1 MLNATVAAIGPLD
14 GAAMAA
20 CRLRLDNLTKPLGS
34 LHGLEELA
42 VRMAGITGRARP
54 QGLGKCIVLMAGD
67 HGVAVEGV
75 SAYPQEVTA
84 QMVGNFLRGGA
95 AINAFARHAGAE
107 LMLVDVGVAVDLPA
121 ADGLRRAKV
130 AYGTGNIARGPAMTV
145 EQALQAV
152 AVGIEAAGEAIAR
165 GARII
170 GLGEMGIGN
179 TTPSTAIV
187 ACYSLQPLAALTG
200 CGTGL
205 SGVAVAHKAAVIG
218 RALAANRPDPAQ
230 PLDVLAKVGGFE
242 IAGLVGVI
250 LGAAAGRAAVVLD
263 GVITSAA
270 ALLAVKLAPAAAEYL
285 VGSHF
290 SCEPAHDEALAL
302 LGIKAYLHL
311 NMRLGEGTGAAL
323 GMTLIDAG
331 LGVLNDMKTFGE
343 AAVAVAQDGPGALRQ
358 RADVTGT

>member
-1 MLNATVAAIGPLD
+1 MAAIGPLD
-14 GAAMAA
+14 GAAMEA

-42 VRMAGITGRARP
+42 VKMAGITGLARP
-54 QGLGKCIVLMAGD
+54 RGLEKCIILMAGD
-67 HGVAVEGV
+67 HGVAAEGV

-95 AINAFARHAGAE
+95 AVNAFARHAGAR
-107 LMLVDVGVAVDLPA
+107 LVLADVGVAAELPA

-130 AYGTGNIARGPAMTV
+130 AYGTGNIARGPAMTE
-145 EQALQAV
+145 EQAMQAICVGLEAAREAV
-152 AVGIEAAGEAIAR
+152 AG
-165 GARII
+165 GAQVI

-179 TTPSTAIV
+179 TTPSTAVI
-187 ACYSLQPLAALTG
+187 ACYSARPLAALTG
-200 CGTGL
+200 RGTGL
-205 SGVAVAHKAAVIG
+205 SGTALAHKAAVIE
-218 RALAANRPDPAQ
+218 RALAVNRPDPVR
-230 PLDVLAKVGGFE
+230 PLEVLAKVGGFE

-270 ALLAVKLAPAAAEYL
+270 ALLAVKLAPAAAAYL

-290 SCEPAHDEALAL
+290 SCEPAHKEALAL
-302 LGIKAYLHL
+302 MGLKAYLHL

-323 GMTLIDAG
+323 GMRLIDAG
-331 LGVLNDMKTFGE
+331 LHVLNDMKTFGE

-358 RADVTGT
+358 RADA